1 VLRHRKGHP
10 AGGLFFAF
18 LVASSCGPPPTPE
31 YTAPAGPGATDEP
44 IPNPLR
50 FYTELGYLVGDAD
63 FPAVG
68 GFSFLPGPGDSA
80 YVMLAL
86 SIPNRALR
94 FRAAA
99 PGFLARYRVVAV
111 VGDTAAALGRLEETE
126 EVRVRSFRET
136 SRRDES
142 IVFQGIM
149 KLPAGDYPARVTV
162 QDLNSLNGFE
172 ANTTLRIPRF
182 DPPFVT
188 PPIAVYRAESRE
200 DRASLPA
207 LILNPRATVELGGR
221 PLLYV
226 ESQASAP
233 AVLEVYAGEYTVLSD
248 TLTVQEADRGEYRAC
263 IRPIEGGRLLPGI
276 LTLVTHLPGAATSDS
291 ASLTVALMSGW
302 VVADYQEA
310 LSYLRYAATP
320 SELDA
325 LRRAPPGEQ
334 AQVLHLLWEKRDPDP
349 ETTEHEFFVRYFDR
363 IRESNNRFG
372 DAATPGWLTD
382 RGAVYVTFGPPDEV
396 LRYVDA
402 QAGPDN
408 SQVWLYDESLGF
420 ELRLVFTDPTG
431 SGAYGLTV
439 ESRRAF
445 LEAVET
451 LYTGTA
457 QR

>member
-1 VLRHRKGHP
+1 MLRHRKGHP
-10 AGGLFFAF
+10 AGGLFFAL

-31 YTAPAGPGATDEP
+31 YTAPAGPIAAHEP

-50 FYTELGYLVGDAD
+50 FYTDLGFLVGDVD

-68 GFSFLPGPGDSA
+68 GFAFLPGPGDSA
-80 YVMLAL
+80 YAMLAL

-111 VGDTAAALGRLEETE
+111 VGDTLAPVGRLEETE

-142 IVFQGIM
+142 IVFQAMMI
-149 KLPAGDYPARVTV
+149 LPPGDYPAWVGV
-162 QDLNSLNGFE
+162 DDLNSLNGFE
-172 ANTTLRIPRF
+172 ATVTLPVPRF

-188 PPIAVYRAESRE
+188 PPIAVYRAEPRR
-200 DRASLPA
+200 DRASVPA
-207 LILNPRATVELGGR
+207 LILNPRATVELEGR

-226 ESQASAP
+226 ESQPSAP
-233 AVLEVYAGEYTVLSD
+233 AVLTVYAGEHTVLSD
-248 TLTVQEADRGEYRAC
+248 TLTVEEADTGDFRAY
-263 IRPIEGGRLLPGI
+263 IWPIESGKLPPGV
-276 LTLVTHLPGAATSDS
+276 VTIATQPLGAATSNS
-291 ASLTVALMSGW
+291 ANLTVALMSDW

-310 LSYLRYAATP
+310 VSYLRYAATP

-325 LRRAPPGEQ
+325 LRSAPPGER

-349 ETTEHEFFVRYFDR
+349 ETKEHEFFAQYFDR

-382 RGAVYVTFGPPDEV
+382 RGAVYVTLGPPDEV

-408 SQVWLYDESLGF
+408 SQAWLYDESLGF

-451 LYTGTA
+451 LYMGTA